1 MGPIS
6 GMGNGH
12 YKILKEFFNKRK
24 KSSKNLEINKNYYLL
39 KVMHSVYNGINKN
52 KLNKV
57 MNKQSIWGR

>member
-1 MGPIS
+1 M
-6 GMGNGH
+6 
-12 YKILKEFFNKRK
+12 KE
-24 KSSKNLEINKNYYLL
+24 KNYYLL